1 MKVLFYASL
10 TFLIALFVH
19 LLIWKLAMPKKNR
32 PVVLVNI
39 FFWVLVLAVLTMKD
53 FSQCLDYIVLYCSLA
68 VAYVLSYP
76 AMEADS
82 PSLAI
87 INIIAKASKAGLAK
101 AELYKI
107 MTDETLVVARIN
119 DLLGDGLIFIESKQ
133 YFLTSK
139 GLFLARVFG
148 GFRKLLNL
156 PKGG

>member
-1 MKVLFYASL
+1 MKVIFYASI
-10 TFLIALFVH
+10 TFFTALFLH
-19 LLIWKLAMPKKNR
+19 LIIWKICLPKKNR
-32 PVVLVNI
+32 PVILVNI
-39 FFWVLVLAVLTMKD
+39 FFGVLVLGIVILRN

-68 VAYVLSYP
+68 FAYIVSYP

-87 INIIAKASKAGLAK
+87 TYNIAKASKDGLAK

-107 MTDETLVVARIN
+107 MTDEILVVTRIN
-119 DLLGDGLIFIESKQ
+119 DLLSDGLICLESKR

-139 GLFLARVFG
+139 GLFLARVFV
-148 GFRKLLNL
+148 GFRELLNL

>member
-1 MKVLFYASL
+1 MKTLLYAFL
-10 TFLIALFVH
+10 TFFIALSVHFV
-19 LLIWKLAMPKKNR
+19 IWKVCLPKKNR

-39 FFWVLVLAVLTMKD
+39 FFGVLLIGVAILGNYLQYM
-53 FSQCLDYIVLYCSLA
+53 DYIILYCSLA
-68 VAYVLSYP
+68 FAYILSYP

-87 INIIAKASKAGLAK
+87 TYNIAKAAKAGLAK
-101 AELYKI
+101 LELYKI
-107 MTDETLVVARIN
+107 MTDQTLVVARIN
-119 DLLGDGLIFIESKQ
+119 DLLSDGLICIKSER

-139 GLFLARVFG
+139 GLFLARLFV